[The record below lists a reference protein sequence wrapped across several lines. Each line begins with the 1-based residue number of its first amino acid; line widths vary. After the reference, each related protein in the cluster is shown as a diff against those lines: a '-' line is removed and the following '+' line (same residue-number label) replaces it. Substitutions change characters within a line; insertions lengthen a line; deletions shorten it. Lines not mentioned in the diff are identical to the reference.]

1 MAMALQR
8 VRHNLQNEQ
17 QFNVYRILP
26 LTIRKWILF
35 SMIYGNLLKDNVLFH
50 KIRAQ
55 HISKSRPLSL
65 ITTQLS

>member
-1 MAMALQR
+1 M
-8 VRHNLQNEQ
+8 NI
-17 QFNVYRILP
+17 ILND
-26 LTIRKWILF
+26 LWKFTKT
-35 SMIYGNLLKDNVLFH
+35 DNVLFH